1 MQKYNFQVLK
11 PTGINIKNASKEAID
26 LIIRMLEINP
36 DKRIKAADILEHKLF
51 QKGTP
56 DFGQKVNKQLKQMN
70 LSQK

>member
-1 MQKYNFQVLK
+1 MQKYNFHVLK

-51 QKGTP
+51 Q
-56 DFGQKVNKQLKQMN
+56 
-70 LSQK
+70 